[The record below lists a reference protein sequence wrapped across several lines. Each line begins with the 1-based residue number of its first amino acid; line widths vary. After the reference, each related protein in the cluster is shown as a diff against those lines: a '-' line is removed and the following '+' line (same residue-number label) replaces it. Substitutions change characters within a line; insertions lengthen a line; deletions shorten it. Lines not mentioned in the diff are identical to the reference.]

1 VSEPVTTLV
10 LCVLCDT
17 YEADGECQVCGAPL
31 CDDCAIF
38 RDFDRFCPPMMCA
51 PCFGPAT

>member
-1 VSEPVTTLV
+1 MSEPVTTLV